1 MITTTL
7 VMATKTIQSPT
18 KKTDEFLSRV
28 AVVSRPKV
36 LLKPKPVT
44 ESTNKAKHAP
54 PKKIKLIT
62 RQQYWED
69 IKTRW
74 AIHTLHFS
82 EFVDDCRWLI
92 NKIGEWANPYV
103 EKAKPYVKKAV
114 NKIREWLKP
123 AKTE

>member
-1 MITTTL
+1 
-7 VMATKTIQSPT
+7 MAIKTIQSPT

-54 PKKIKLIT
+54 PKKIKLMT
-62 RQQYWED
+62 RQQYLED

-114 NKIREWLKP
+114 NKVREWLKP
-123 AKTE
+123 AKPK